1 MRNSGIIVFAI
12 CLVLCCGVSWISWD
26 RLSTARAEHV
36 SVIDQR
42 ARLAEQVRRWQVLSE
57 QQPDTL
63 FGQRPEADFEQ
74 RITATINGAGL
85 PRAAR
90 YASSVYA
97 DREHRDKNRQPTGMR
112 EQTASVEIAN
122 LSPSQVGR
130 FLSYWQEEQS
140 LWVPTQIRLT
150 HDQRTENNYTLHLEC
165 VAVYHGQ
172 GGDPL

>member
-1 MRNSGIIVFAI
+1 MRNSGSIILAI
-12 CLVLCCGVSWISWD
+12 CIVSCGSVSWISWD
-26 RLSTARAEHV
+26 RLSSARSEYA
-36 SVIDQR
+36 SAIDRR
-42 ARLAEQVRRWQVLSE
+42 AVLAEQVRRWQILSV

-74 RITATINGAGL
+74 RISATISGAGL
-85 PRAAR
+85 PRGTR
-90 YASSVYA
+90 YASSVNA

-130 FLSYWQEEQS
+130 FLSHWQEEQS
-140 LWVPTQIRLT
+140 LWVPTHIRLT
-150 HDQRTENNYTLHLEC
+150 HDQRIGNHYTLHLEC

-172 GGDPL
+172 GGDPS